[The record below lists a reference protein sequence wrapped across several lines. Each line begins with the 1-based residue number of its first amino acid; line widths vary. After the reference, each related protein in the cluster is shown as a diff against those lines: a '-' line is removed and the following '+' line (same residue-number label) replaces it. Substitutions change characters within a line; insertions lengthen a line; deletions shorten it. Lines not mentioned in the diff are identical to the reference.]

1 MNYLAHIYLS
11 GNDKER
17 RIGGFIADAVKG
29 SDLTNFPEKIQQG
42 IILHRKI
49 DYFTDTHPA
58 IKELT
63 RDLRRKFGRYA
74 VILPDMYFDHL
85 LALHFNEY
93 SRQSLLRFSY
103 GFYGSLLVYYRFLP
117 VRIQRFMWHFIL
129 TNRLYRY
136 KSTKGLKES
145 LGIMVSYHRIVMD
158 VDGAVRYLEL
168 NFPQIESLFRN
179 FFCQLQSTVR
189 TWEKEIQ

>member
-17 RIGGFIADAVKG
+17 QIGGFIADAVKG
-29 SDLTNFPEKIQQG
+29 SDLTNFPDKIRQG

-58 IKELT
+58 VKELT
-63 RDLRRKFGRYA
+63 RDLRSKFGRYA
-74 VILPDMYFDHL
+74 VILPDMYFDYL
-85 LALHFNEY
+85 LALHFDEY
-93 SRQSLLRFSY
+93 SRQSLLCFSY
-103 GFYGSLLVYYRFLP
+103 KFYSSLLSHYRFLP
-117 VRIQRFMWHFIL
+117 SRIKRFMWHFIF

-145 LGIMVSYHRIVMD
+145 LNIMVSHHRIVID
-158 VDGAVRYLEL
+158 VNETVRYLEQ
-168 NFPQIESLFRN
+168 NFPQIDLLFRD
-179 FFCQLQSTVR
+179 FFTQLQANVHI
-189 TWEKEIQ
+189 WKKDIQ

>member
-11 GNDKER
+11 GDDKER

-29 SDLTNFPEKIQQG
+29 SDLTRFPENIRQG

-49 DYFTDTHPA
+49 DQFTDTHPA
-58 IKELT
+58 VKTLT
-63 RDLRRKFGRYA
+63 RDLRNRFGRYA

-93 SRQSLLRFSY
+93 SRQSLLCFSY
-103 GFYGSLLVYYRFLP
+103 KFYCSLLVYYRFLP
-117 VRIQRFMWHFIL
+117 IRIRRFMWHFMF

-136 KSTKGLKES
+136 KSAEGLKES
-145 LGIMVSYHRIVMD
+145 LNIMASYHRIVMD
-158 VDGAVRYLEL
+158 VDEAVQYLEL
-168 NFPQIESLFRN
+168 NFPQIDRLFKD
-179 FFCQLQSTVR
+179 FFTQLQSATR
-189 TWEKEIQ
+189 TWIKDMQ